1 MIAYR
6 TIFIAV
12 LGFVAL
18 VLGYFWS
25 YHDPTLKDLY
35 GVLRDGVVLIVAS
48 VATKGLGEALGKG
61 TGIKGALS
69 VLFTDAKAGEEPVST
84 TTTETSSASSKTVE
98 TKP

>member
-1 MIAYR
+1 MMALR
-6 TIFIAV
+6 TIFVAV
-12 LGFVAL
+12 LGLGVL

-35 GVLRDGVVLIVAS
+35 AVLRDGTVLIVAA

-69 VLFTDAKAGEEPVST
+69 VLFSEAKAGEEPTST
-84 TTTETSSASSKTVE
+84 TTTESSSASSKTVE